1 MNTDAE
7 NQIYYIKV
15 RCRNTKKK
23 KCFYEKIYFKAKGM
37 EAILSYFNMNL
48 KNQYFGD
55 DIMQLSYNGDNI
67 IEAICDINLS
77 DSNTYINL

>member
-1 MNTDAE
+1 MNTDDE
-7 NQIYYIKV
+7 CQIYYIKV
-15 RCRNTKKK
+15 RCRNIKTKN
-23 KCFYEKIYFKAKGM
+23 CFYEKIYFKAKGM
-37 EAILSYFNMNL
+37 EQILSYFNINL

-77 DSNTYINL
+77 NSNVYISL